1 MSKKDCKRWMPMFQW
16 GMFPMPFIP
25 WKMPENKNNAKVEG
39 EDCKQKENVKSTL
52 KSAWKQKRDRKK
64 TTADNRREQWKR
76 YFDYRIKM
84 QDTFAASLPDDLSGL
99 PPFLQMLPMSPRAFM
114 EQVKEFQILA
124 NEHFIEQA
132 DSVMDFF
139 LKGQE
144 QFFDLVSAAMDKK
157 EEDASAQTQDSMDPA
172 EENAEAEEEAEETEE
187 KAEVEEKPKAG
198 RKPRAKAAQKTR
210 KKTGTKTGR
219 KSGTRKKAKAE
230 EPEETIVTEVEA
242 EAEEPVQE
250 NDVTQAEAVETA
262 QDYDVAEAET
272 EETAQDY
279 DAMQEEDHTPES
291 EAW

>member
-52 KSAWKQKRDRKK
+52 KSAWKQKNDRKK
-64 TTADNRREQWKR
+64 SSVDNRREQWKR

-198 RKPRAKAAQKTR
+198 RKPRAKAAQKTG
-210 KKTGTKTGR
+210 KKTGTKTGT
-219 KSGTRKKAKAE
+219 KTGKKTGTRKKAKAAEIE
-230 EPEETIVTEVEA
+230 EDNDVRETAADEVFEDIAVQEA
-242 EAEEPVQE
+242 EAEAAETVEE
-250 NDVTQAEAVETA
+250 NTVN
-262 QDYDVAEAET
+262 EAE
-272 EETAQDY
+272 ENTA
-279 DAMQEEDHTPES
+279 ES
-291 EAW
+291 QTW